1 VTLTELL
8 SRLWPFKSD
17 RAAGLSRALQE
28 VFGVTYEGGDGS
40 SPPDA
45 IVIRG
50 AVYKPLALGALFGWV
65 NAHHGRKDRDWRVVG
80 FSTDSGVDRTIDSVT
95 IEFPNGTQ
103 KVLFFDVSDAFRHQ
117 GWAE

>member
-8 SRLWPFKSD
+8 SRLWPFKRD
-17 RAAGLSRALQE
+17 RVADLSRALQD
-28 VFGVTYEGGDGS
+28 FGVSYEGGDGS
-40 SPPDA
+40 SRPDA

-50 AVYKPLALGALFGWV
+50 AVYKPLALSALFGWL
-65 NAHHGRKDRDWRVVG
+65 NARYGRKNRDWRMVG

-103 KVLFFDVSDAFRHQ
+103 KLLFFDVSDAFRQ
-117 GWAE
+117 RGWG